1 MIRKM
6 KVQETNKTIG
16 SWKGR
21 ETIWQPKVQLSGIW
35 LHEAGFRAGDSIEVE
50 VNNNSIIIRKVE
62 AEGRGNGN
70 RKQAGADV
78 DKYRALYEQ
87 QKANN

>member
-6 KVQETNKTIG
+6 KVQETNKSVG

-35 LHEAGFRAGDSIEVE
+35 LNEAGFRAGDSIEVE
-50 VNNNSIIIRKVE
+50 VNNSSIIIRKVE
-62 AEGRGNGN
+62 AEVG
-70 RKQAGADV
+70 
-78 DKYRALYEQ
+78 
-87 QKANN
+87 

>member
-1 MIRKM
+1 MYQ
-6 KVQETNKTIG
+6 KVMLIG
-16 SWKGR
+16 NIGR
-21 ETIWQPKVQLSGIW
+21 DPELKYLPSG
-35 LHEAGFRAGDSIEVE
+35 
-50 VNNNSIIIRKVE
+50 K

-87 QKANN
+87 QQASSNTR